1 MESKLLIILILLTV
15 SILGLLLCKKEIKP
29 PTTTTTS
36 STTTSISTS
45 TTISPRNQ
53 ECYDS
58 DGGKNYYVKGTINI
72 AGCFSDPETGATS
85 CYSSEP
91 INDTCIDNNRLKEYY
106 CEDDSIKH
114 INYTCPKECKDG
126 KCIENIQLIVKD
138 TYKQGED
145 IEIKVK
151 NNMNES
157 IYYNANWC
165 EGPFYHIWFLNN
177 SNQWVDYSNNIYY
190 PFYTCP
196 NCVLCMIEKIEPNE
210 TKEIGTWG
218 QRIYYDINYSNQT
231 YKWKMAELGKY
242 KISFDYYTYY
252 NFDYEKIELKNK
264 TSIEKEFE
272 II

>member
-45 TTISPRNQ
+45 TTTMLTSTTISPRNQ
-53 ECYDS
+53 QGCYDS
-58 DGGKNYYVKGTINI
+58 DGGKNYYEKGTTYIG
-72 AGCFSDPETGATS
+72 GCFSDPETGATS
-85 CYSSEP
+85 CYVSKP

-106 CEDDSIKH
+106 CEDYSIKH

-126 KCIENIQLIVKD
+126 KCIENIELIVKD

-157 IYYNANWC
+157 IYYDSSGC
-165 EGPFYHIWFLNN
+165 GPISSYLVVFKNGPY
-177 SNQWVDYSNNIYY
+177 NIETIN
-190 PFYTCP
+190 PCLPCP
-196 NCVLCMIEKIEPNE
+196 TLLKIE
-210 TKEIGTWG
+210 EIKPLHTIKIDVWD
-218 QRIYYDINYSNQT
+218 QKCYYRTLIQENCDYRCGWT
-231 YKWKMAELGKY
+231 MAKPGKY
-242 KISFDYYTYY
+242 MIIFVYSFDK
-252 NFDYEKIELKNK
+252 NLENK